1 MDGVYL
7 SWMISALAL
16 GVLLLPLFKP
26 PWFVIT
32 IPSFVDFVRRYW
44 IHILIV
50 FMIYNAKDFLDQID
64 RILMASAGLDMTPW
78 IYAIEGNMV
87 LWVQQSFEN
96 QWLTEL
102 MTHFY
107 VTGFMFICY
116 VSIFYFA
123 YFDDRWMADRITLSI
138 AWVYI
143 LAIPFYLFFNVRVTG
158 DTIPEMETL
167 AYSLTPEIADWFRRI
182 DPFSNAM
189 PSLHIGVPFAVWL
202 CITRFDEDRRWNRYR
217 HLVLA
222 YVLLTAFAIVYLGI
236 HWFLDIIGGML
247 VAAAAVGLADKTAG
261 RWWNIFDERTIN
273 ARLVTVLT
281 NPRKAWSIVDNKFKE
296 IFRQYKRPTSKETGV
311 LAVVVLILI
320 TSIITWDLTH
330 QSLPAGGVEAPQ
342 GVEAVDGWMV
352 TMDNRTNGALLVV
365 HDLSTITPTPINIVQ
380 PIMELDSPYA
390 ISESLLVMANNTTLM
405 AVNINSPQTIT
416 MNIAVDSPDL
426 VLIAKTSSGP
436 AIIIL
441 KDGEITGVNLEGQQI
456 VMPTPEIDNIILV
469 KTSGSESAYVTNDNP
484 TVVYVARIGTPG
496 AIQIE
501 IDAQASPDQDLVL
514 ESWGTPVNMSNAVIN
529 NLVFNYDYVAATV
542 NVTATNRLVLFDRDS
557 GEQWLASDAK
567 YSVRDPSIGNEIL
580 AWSVKDHLNPTNPQQ
595 KYLDNEIYFMNLERN
610 ITETLTS
617 DELEQWSP
625 HVLENHLVYFEMDEE
640 GVVTIEIHSWEPELK
655 LYSNIIMQFG
665 TLAAI
670 ILVFIHVLQRQLEAK
685 TPKNE

>member
-1 MDGVYL
+1 
-7 SWMISALAL
+7 
-16 GVLLLPLFKP
+16 
-26 PWFVIT
+26 
-32 IPSFVDFVRRYW
+32 
-44 IHILIV
+44 
-50 FMIYNAKDFLDQID
+50 
-64 RILMASAGLDMTPW
+64 MASAGLDMTPW

-96 QWLTEL
+96 DWLTTFL
-102 MTHFY
+102 THYY

-123 YFDDRWMADRITLSI
+123 YFDDRWLADRITLSI

-167 AYSLTPEIADWFRRI
+167 AYNLTPEIQDWFRRI

-217 HLVLA
+217 HLVLS

-261 RWWNIFDERTIN
+261 RWWSVFDERTIN

-281 NPRKAWSIVDNKFKE
+281 NPGKAWSIINSKIKE
-296 IFRQYKRPTSKETGV
+296 IIKQYKRPTSKETGALV
-311 LAVVVLILI
+311 VVVLILI

-352 TMDNRTNGALLVV
+352 TMDNRTEGALLVV
-365 HDLSTITPTPINIVQ
+365 HDLSILSPDSIDIVQ

-390 ISESLLVMANNTTLM
+390 LSESLLVMANNTTLM
-405 AVNINSPQTIT
+405 AVNINSPQVVLL
-416 MNIAVDSPDL
+416 NLAVDSPDL
-426 VLIAKTSSGP
+426 VLIAKASSGP

-441 KDGEITGVNLEGQQI
+441 KDGVITGVNLEGQQI

-469 KTSGSESAYVTNDNP
+469 KTSGSEIAYVTSDNP
-484 TVVYVARIGTPG
+484 TIVYIARIGTAG

-514 ESWGTPVNMSNAVIN
+514 ETWGTPVNMADAEIN

-542 NVTATNRLVLFDRDS
+542 NVTATDRLVLFDRDS

-567 YSVRDPSIGNEIL
+567 YSVRDPSIGHGIL
-580 AWSVKDHLNPTNPQQ
+580 AWSVKDHLNPTNPQE
-595 KYLDNEIYFMNLERN
+595 KYLDGEIYFMNLERN

-617 DELEQWSP
+617 DELEQWGP
-625 HVLENHLVYFEMDEE
+625 HVLENHLVYFEMDDE
-640 GVVTIEIHSWEPELK
+640 GIVTIEIHSWQPELK

-670 ILVFIHVLQRQLEAK
+670 ILVFIHAFQRQLEAK
-685 TPKNE
+685 IIKNE

>member
-16 GVLLLPLFKP
+16 GVILLPLFKP

-96 QWLTEL
+96 DWLTTFL
-102 MTHFY
+102 THYY

-123 YFDDRWMADRITLSI
+123 YFDDRWLADRITLSI

-167 AYSLTPEIADWFRRI
+167 AYNLTPEIQDWFRRI

-217 HLVLA
+217 HLVLS

-261 RWWNIFDERTIN
+261 RWWSVFDERTIN

-281 NPRKAWSIVDNKFKE
+281 NPGKAWSIINSKIKE
-296 IFRQYKRPTSKETGV
+296 IIKQYKRPTSKETGALV
-311 LAVVVLILI
+311 VVVLILI

-352 TMDNRTNGALLVV
+352 TMDNRTEGALLVV
-365 HDLSTITPTPINIVQ
+365 HDLSILSPDSIDIVQ

-390 ISESLLVMANNTTLM
+390 LSESLLVMANNTTLM
-405 AVNINSPQTIT
+405 AININSPQVVLL
-416 MNIAVDSPDL
+416 NLAVDSPDL
-426 VLIAKTSSGP
+426 VLIAKASSGP

-469 KTSGSESAYVTNDNP
+469 KTSGSEIAYVTSDNP
-484 TVVYVARIGTPG
+484 TIVYIARIGTAG

-514 ESWGTPVNMSNAVIN
+514 ETWGTPVNMADAEIN

-542 NVTATNRLVLFDRDS
+542 NVTATDRLVLFDRDS

-567 YSVRDPSIGNEIL
+567 YSVRDPSIGHGIL
-580 AWSVKDHLNPTNPQQ
+580 AWSVKDHLNPTNPQE
-595 KYLDNEIYFMNLERN
+595 KYLDGEIYFMNLERN

-617 DELEQWSP
+617 DELEQWGP
-625 HVLENHLVYFEMDEE
+625 HVLENHLVYFEMDDE
-640 GVVTIEIHSWEPELK
+640 GIVTIEIHSWQPELK

-670 ILVFIHVLQRQLEAK
+670 ILVFIHAFQRQLEAK
-685 TPKNE
+685 IIKNE

>member
-16 GVLLLPLFKP
+16 GVILLPLFKP

-96 QWLTEL
+96 DWLTTFL
-102 MTHFY
+102 THYY

-123 YFDDRWMADRITLSI
+123 YFDDRWLADRITLSI

-167 AYSLTPEIADWFRRI
+167 AYNLTPEIQDWFRRI

-217 HLVLA
+217 HLVLS

-261 RWWNIFDERTIN
+261 RWWSVFDERTIN

-281 NPRKAWSIVDNKFKE
+281 NPGKAWSIINSKIKE
-296 IFRQYKRPTSKETGV
+296 IIKQYKRPTSKETGALV
-311 LAVVVLILI
+311 VVVLILI

-352 TMDNRTNGALLVV
+352 TMDNRTEGALLVV
-365 HDLSTITPTPINIVQ
+365 HDLSILSPDSIDIVQ

-390 ISESLLVMANNTTLM
+390 LSESLLVMANNTTLM
-405 AVNINSPQTIT
+405 AVNINSPQVVLL
-416 MNIAVDSPDL
+416 NLAVDSPDL
-426 VLIAKTSSGP
+426 VLIAKASSGP

-441 KDGEITGVNLEGQQI
+441 KDGVITGVNLEGQQI

-469 KTSGSESAYVTNDNP
+469 KTSGSEIAYVTSDNP
-484 TVVYVARIGTPG
+484 TIVYIARIGTAG

-514 ESWGTPVNMSNAVIN
+514 ETWGTPVNMADAEIN

-542 NVTATNRLVLFDRDS
+542 NVTATDRLVLFDRDS

-567 YSVRDPSIGNEIL
+567 YSVRDPSIGHGIL
-580 AWSVKDHLNPTNPQQ
+580 AWSVKDHLNPTNPQE
-595 KYLDNEIYFMNLERN
+595 KYLDGEIYFMNLERN

-617 DELEQWSP
+617 DELEQWGP
-625 HVLENHLVYFEMDEE
+625 HVLENHLVYFEMDDE
-640 GVVTIEIHSWEPELK
+640 GIVTIEIHSWQPELK

-670 ILVFIHVLQRQLEAK
+670 ILVFIHAFQRQLEAK
-685 TPKNE
+685 IIKNE

>member
-1 MDGVYL
+1 
-7 SWMISALAL
+7 
-16 GVLLLPLFKP
+16 
-26 PWFVIT
+26 
-32 IPSFVDFVRRYW
+32 VRRYW

-96 QWLTEL
+96 DWLTTFL
-102 MTHFY
+102 THYY

-123 YFDDRWMADRITLSI
+123 YFDDRWLADRITLSI

-167 AYSLTPEIADWFRRI
+167 AYNLTPEIQDWFRRI

-217 HLVLA
+217 HLVLS

-261 RWWNIFDERTIN
+261 RWWSVFDERTIN

-281 NPRKAWSIVDNKFKE
+281 NPGKAWSIINSKIKE
-296 IFRQYKRPTSKETGV
+296 IIKQYKRPTSKETGALV
-311 LAVVVLILI
+311 VVVLILI

-352 TMDNRTNGALLVV
+352 TMDNRTEGALLVV
-365 HDLSTITPTPINIVQ
+365 HDLSILSPDSIDIVQ

-390 ISESLLVMANNTTLM
+390 LSESLLVMANNTTLM
-405 AVNINSPQTIT
+405 AVNINSPQVVLL
-416 MNIAVDSPDL
+416 NLAVDSPDL
-426 VLIAKTSSGP
+426 VLIAKASSGP

-441 KDGEITGVNLEGQQI
+441 KDGVITGVNLEGQQI

-469 KTSGSESAYVTNDNP
+469 KTSGSEIAYVTSDNP
-484 TVVYVARIGTPG
+484 TIVYIARIGTAG

-514 ESWGTPVNMSNAVIN
+514 ETWGTPVNMADAEIN

-542 NVTATNRLVLFDRDS
+542 NVTATDRLVLFDRDS

-567 YSVRDPSIGNEIL
+567 YSVRDPSIGHGIL
-580 AWSVKDHLNPTNPQQ
+580 AWSVKDHLNPTNPQE
-595 KYLDNEIYFMNLERN
+595 KYLDGEIYFMNLERN

-617 DELEQWSP
+617 DELEQWGP
-625 HVLENHLVYFEMDEE
+625 HVLENHLVYFEMDDE
-640 GVVTIEIHSWEPELK
+640 GIVTIEIHSWQPELK

-670 ILVFIHVLQRQLEAK
+670 ILVFIHAFQRQLEAK
-685 TPKNE
+685 IIKNE

>member
-16 GVLLLPLFKP
+16 GVILLPLFKP

-96 QWLTEL
+96 DWLTTFL
-102 MTHFY
+102 THYY

-123 YFDDRWMADRITLSI
+123 YFDDRWLADRITLSI

-167 AYSLTPEIADWFRRI
+167 AYNLTPEIQDWFRRI

-217 HLVLA
+217 HLVLS

-261 RWWNIFDERTIN
+261 RWWSVFDERTIN

-281 NPRKAWSIVDNKFKE
+281 NPGKAWSIINSKIKE
-296 IFRQYKRPTSKETGV
+296 IIKQYKRPTSKETGALV
-311 LAVVVLILI
+311 VVVLILI

-342 GVEAVDGWMV
+342 GVEAVDSWMV
-352 TMDNRTNGALLVV
+352 TMDNRTEGALLVV
-365 HDLSTITPTPINIVQ
+365 HDLSILSPDSIDIVQ

-390 ISESLLVMANNTTLM
+390 LSESLLVMANNTTLM
-405 AVNINSPQTIT
+405 AVNINSPQVVLL
-416 MNIAVDSPDL
+416 NLAVDSPDL
-426 VLIAKTSSGP
+426 VLIAKASSGP

-441 KDGEITGVNLEGQQI
+441 KDGVITGVNLEGQQI

-469 KTSGSESAYVTNDNP
+469 KTSGSEIAYVTSDNP
-484 TVVYVARIGTPG
+484 TIVYIARIGTAG

-514 ESWGTPVNMSNAVIN
+514 ETWGTPVNMADAEIN

-542 NVTATNRLVLFDRDS
+542 NVTATDRLVLFDRDS

-567 YSVRDPSIGNEIL
+567 YSVRDPSIGHGIL
-580 AWSVKDHLNPTNPQQ
+580 AWSVKDHLNPTNPQE
-595 KYLDNEIYFMNLERN
+595 KYLDGEIYFMNLERN

-617 DELEQWSP
+617 DELEQWGP
-625 HVLENHLVYFEMDEE
+625 HVLENHLVYFEMDDE
-640 GVVTIEIHSWEPELK
+640 GIVTIEIHSWQPELK

-670 ILVFIHVLQRQLEAK
+670 ILVFIHAFQRQLEAK
-685 TPKNE
+685 IIKNE